1 MKKNAENQKPFTT
14 FVREYMAGFVAGED
28 ADAIARRLETTPAT
42 LLVYAAD
49 LRKRGVALPR
59 LNERFDANYLN
70 SMIRNAK
77 RKAKSWAQ

>member
-1 MKKNAENQKPFTT
+1 MKKNGENQKPFTT

-28 ADAIARRLETTPAT
+28 ADAIAKRLETTPAT
-42 LLVYAAD
+42 MLVYAAE

-59 LNERFDANYLN
+59 LNERFDSKHLN
-70 SMIRNAK
+70 SMIRTAK